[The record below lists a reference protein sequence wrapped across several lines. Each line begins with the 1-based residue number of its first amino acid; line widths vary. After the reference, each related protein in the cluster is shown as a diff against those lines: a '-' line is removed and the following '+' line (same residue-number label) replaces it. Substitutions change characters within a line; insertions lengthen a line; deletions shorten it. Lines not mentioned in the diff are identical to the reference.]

1 MQHRGVSEL
10 SSLTPEE
17 KRKHLIE
24 KQYETLIAF
33 RSRNAITQEQYEEAM
48 LYLKA
53 NIDETTGEG

>member
-48 LYLKA
+48 HYLKA

>member
-1 MQHRGVSEL
+1 MQHHGISEL

-33 RSRNAITQEQYEEAM
+33 RSRNAITKEQYEEAM
-48 LYLKA
+48 RYLKA
-53 NIDETTGEG
+53 NIDEIKSKG